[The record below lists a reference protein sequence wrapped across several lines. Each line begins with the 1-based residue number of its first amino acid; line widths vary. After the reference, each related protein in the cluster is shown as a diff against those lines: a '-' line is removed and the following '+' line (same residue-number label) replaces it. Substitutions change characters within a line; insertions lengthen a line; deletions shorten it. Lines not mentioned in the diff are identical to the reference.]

1 MSLGGAIGGPM
12 GAPGAPQRS
21 LTETLRLAWADEE
34 LRGRITFVLIIFAVY
49 ALCIHVVVPIPGV
62 QPAMLEKLVNDN
74 SFLGLMNQIGGGAFK
89 RLSILALGLGPY
101 ISASIILQVLT
112 YANPAWKM
120 ELQEGG
126 EYARKQQN
134 RRTRALA
141 LILGVFQSVGI
152 FQLIARP
159 LAITPTVQQYV
170 TVAVFWTAGSFLLL
184 WLGEQASEKG
194 IGNGV
199 SLLIFA
205 GIIISMPSLVE
216 QIQRNYG
223 VLVQWWQL
231 VIVAA
236 LFLAVTY
243 FVVLFTTAQRRIPVQ
258 HMRRNFGTQAKGG
271 GTSYLPISVNMA
283 GVIPVIFAVALIYMP
298 YQFQQMFPAGSSM
311 HDALGNIGA
320 FMAPDFSRW
329 QGYVGAF
336 IYMLLIFGFTFV
348 WNAMIYNVEDI
359 ANNLKRAGSYV
370 PGIRPGKQTKDFLNG
385 VITRVTFVG
394 ALFLSIAALS
404 QYVFPLFVNIPSI
417 GMIGGTSLLIM
428 VSVALETMRQIEANL
443 ITKQYGGG

>member
-1 MSLGGAIGGPM
+1 
-12 GAPGAPQRS
+12 
-21 LTETLRLAWADEE
+21 
-34 LRGRITFVLIIFAVY
+34 
-49 ALCIHVVVPIPGV
+49 
-62 QPAMLEKLVNDN
+62 
-74 SFLGLMNQIGGGAFK
+74 
-89 RLSILALGLGPY
+89 
-101 ISASIILQVLT
+101 
-112 YANPAWKM
+112 M

-159 LAITPTVQQYV
+159 LAITPTAQQYV

-329 QGYVGAF
+329 QGYVGALF
-336 IYMLLIFGFTFV
+336 YMLLIFGFTFV